1 MPELAFPIIDAT
13 EWPLV
18 ESEQLGTKE
27 KVWVEDPDGE
37 SWLFKQVRADD
48 RGGVRGEDWA
58 EKLAAEVAVAL
69 RLPAAEVELAVR
81 PFAQGLPRGVLSRY
95 MLPEGHALTHGN
107 ELLGGRVAGYAQSRT
122 GEVPGYTVATCMEA
136 LDAFDVTPNAEV
148 PDGADARFL
157 FAGYLV
163 LDALVA
169 NTDRHHENWGVVQ
182 TLGRPPYIA
191 PTFDHA
197 SSLGF
202 QEPQDRKQRL
212 LDIDS
217 AAGWTTRARTKFEG
231 KPHPIEV
238 ARQALGHLPRLQA
251 DEWRERVKS
260 VSLDWWRATLERV
273 PDELMSQVDRNFA
286 YNIVRLNQE
295 VLLDVC

>member
-1 MPELAFPIIDAT
+1 MPEPTFPIVDAT
-13 EWPLV
+13 DWPLV

-27 KVWVEDPDGE
+27 KVWVEAPDE
-37 SWLFKQVRADD
+37 SAWLFKQVRADE

-69 RLPAAEVELAVR
+69 RLPAAQVELATR

-95 MLPEGHALTHGN
+95 MLPEDHELTHGN
-107 ELLGGRVAGYAQSRT
+107 ELLGGRVAGYAQMRT
-122 GEVPGYTVATCMEA
+122 GEVAGYTVATCMAA
-136 LDAFDVTPNAEV
+136 LDGFDVTPGADA

-182 TLGRPPYIA
+182 TLGRPPYLA

-217 AAGWTTRARTKFEG
+217 AARWTTRAKTKFEG
-231 KPHPIEV
+231 KPHPIGV
-238 ARQALGHLPRLQA
+238 AAQALGHLPRPHVAQ
-251 DEWRERVKS
+251 WRERVAS
-260 VSLDWWRATLERV
+260 LGLDWWRVTLGRI
-273 PDELMSQVDRNFA
+273 PDELMSQVDRKFA
-286 YNIVRLNQE
+286 YQIVRLNQE
-295 VLLDVC
+295 ALLDVC